1 MIPLIINKTISNP
14 PPLQKKTTT
23 VLKLF
28 QMQLENYKKKFCSTI
43 AFRGIFQVILLAEYF
58 YFLTEQGELSTSS
71 KFI

>member
-1 MIPLIINKTISNP
+1 MIPIINKTINFKSP
-14 PPLQKKTTT
+14 PPKKT

-43 AFRGIFQVILLAEYF
+43 AFSGIFQVILLAEYF
-58 YFLTEQGELSTSS
+58 YFLTAQGELSTSS

>member
-14 PPLQKKTTT
+14 PPHNKT

-43 AFRGIFQVILLAEYF
+43 AFSGIFQVILLAEYF
-58 YFLTEQGELSTSS
+58 SFLTEQGELSTSS